1 MARASAKSP
10 FSLSRL
16 CQVAGMSTV
25 LLLSGCI
32 GKSIFEELDATEPL
46 GSPFSDA
53 LFKNYS
59 FLARSFGA
67 QSSPPGQAFDAQGAI
82 SITATDNTIAGLAY
96 AYAQKALTAGRGD
109 EVLPETAPEGDADA
123 ENVRLELLK
132 DLDEGREKAPD
143 DAARA
148 QADYDCWIMDRRV
161 DSLAAAA
168 QTCRRSVTASL
179 AKLEREINAGQP
191 IAAEEAPETE
201 ESPLPAPPPAP
212 PASAPTPAPSASAP
226 VEQAEYTVTFGFHSA
241 KLPLDQYATVGQII
255 AAARVGHQTHITV
268 VGHSDTAEDS
278 RALSL
283 HRAEAVKAAL
293 VQQGARADA
302 ITVSGV
308 GKDDLAVQTG
318 DHAKEPK
325 NRRVVVTLV
334 P

>member
-1 MARASAKSP
+1 MARARAMSFCSP
-10 FSLSRL
+10 IRL
-16 CQVAGMSTV
+16 CHIASVSAA

-32 GKSIFEELDATEPL
+32 GKSIFEQLDSIEPV

-82 SITATDNTIAGLAY
+82 SLTATDNTIAGLAY
-96 AYAQKALTAGRGD
+96 AYAQKALTAGQGE

-168 QTCRRSVTASL
+168 KTCRRSATLSL
-179 AKLEREINAGQP
+179 AKLERELNSGLPVAS
-191 IAAEEAPETE
+191 EEAPEFESE
-201 ESPLPAPPPAP
+201 EAPAA
-212 PASAPTPAPSASAP
+212 AATPAPAPAAAPSAP
-226 VEQAEYTVTFGFHSA
+226 VQQAEYTVTFGSRSA
-241 KLPLDQYATVGQII
+241 NLPLDQYAVIGQII
-255 AAARVGHQTHITV
+255 AAARLGHQTHINV

-278 RALSL
+278 RSLSL
-283 HRAEAVKAAL
+283 RRAEAVKAAL
-293 VQQGARADA
+293 VQDGARADA

-308 GKDDLAVQTG
+308 GKEDLAVQTG
-318 DHAKEPK
+318 DQVKEPK
-325 NRRVVVTLV
+325 NRRVVITLV

>member
-1 MARASAKSP
+1 MARVSALLP
-10 FSLSRL
+10 FSPSRL
-16 CQVAGMSTV
+16 CQVAGVSA
-25 LLLSGCI
+25 LLILSGCI
-32 GKSIFEELDATEPL
+32 GQSVFDQLDSVEPV

-67 QSSPPGQAFDAQGAI
+67 QSSPPGQAFDAEGAI
-82 SITATDNTIAGLAY
+82 SITATDNTIEGLAY
-96 AYAQKALTAGRGD
+96 GYAQKALTAGRGE
-109 EVLPETAPEGDADA
+109 EVLPESAPEGDADA

-148 QADYDCWIMDRRV
+148 QADYDCWIMNRRV
-161 DSLAAAA
+161 ASLAAAA
-168 QTCRRSVTASL
+168 KTCRNSVTMSL
-179 AKLEREINAGQP
+179 AKLERELVSAP
-191 IAAEEAPETE
+191 SPASEASDALPAQSSE
-201 ESPLPAPPPAP
+201 PAPPPAP
-212 PASAPTPAPSASAP
+212 AAPAPASSEAAQS
-226 VEQAEYTVTFGFHSA
+226 AEYTVTFAFRSA
-241 KLPLDQYATVGQII
+241 KLPLDQIATIAQII
-255 AAARVGHQTHITV
+255 SAARIGHQTHIAV
-268 VGHSDTAEDS
+268 VGHTDTEENS
-278 RALSL
+278 RSLSL
-283 HRAEAVKAAL
+283 RRAEAVKTAL

-318 DHAKEPK
+318 EHAKEPK